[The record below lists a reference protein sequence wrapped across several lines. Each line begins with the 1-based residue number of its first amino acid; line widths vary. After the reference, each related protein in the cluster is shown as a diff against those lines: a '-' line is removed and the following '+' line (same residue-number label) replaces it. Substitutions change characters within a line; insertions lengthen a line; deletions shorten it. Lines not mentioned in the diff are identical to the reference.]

1 MARPDPI
8 QYAERLYGAIRAA
21 NFSPISFLAFGNAI
35 KEGVAMRNMPRIAA
49 EPFMR
54 VVGEMLDLEEEV
66 AAAHDDI
73 IDADVILASAGV
85 APAATAAPV
94 ESDAAATAADQAEP
108 APQAPAVAAAP
119 VPETLAPTAT
129 NAFASPSRAAAKRR
143 KGVEVGS

>member
-35 KEGVAMRNMPRIAA
+35 KDGVSMRNMPRIAA

-66 AAAHDDI
+66 AAEEI
-73 IDADVILASAGV
+73 IEAAITSQPADSTSGLDASPSEQSTMKSSVPVDSETSGV
-85 APAATAAPV
+85 PC
-94 ESDAAATAADQAEP
+94 
-108 APQAPAVAAAP
+108 
-119 VPETLAPTAT
+119 VPET
-129 NAFASPSRAAAKRR
+129 NRRRAKR
-143 KGVEVGS
+143 